1 VEIGAQQIVDKL
13 LALSLFGPASLILE
27 DNVVVP
33 SPLEIKILGVEQRVT
48 LGNVILSLLLF
59 LCSTFAFLEI
69 GEGLVE
75 ELTND

>member
-1 VEIGAQQIVDKL
+1 
-13 LALSLFGPASLILE
+13 LILE